1 MSVITFERGSQGLVT
16 LGRHATLKEA
26 SATLPD
32 GAYTTFRTYQG
43 RRVLRLG
50 QHVDRLLE
58 SAALEG
64 TPGALDLESVREA
77 VGAVLDATAFPE
89 SRFRLTFAPPRLF
102 LSVEPF
108 VPLAS
113 RLYDEG
119 VACVTVAVHRENPG
133 AKDTR
138 FIATAAAAY
147 GALPEGVEEGLMRA
161 EDGSVL
167 EGLSSNFF
175 AVKGGRLFTEE
186 ERVLK
191 GVTRALVLEVA
202 AQVLPTEPVA
212 VRPEDGAHE
221 CFITSVSREV
231 LPVVRIDG
239 RPIGNG
245 RPGAV
250 TREIASRFA
259 ALVDREAQAM

>member
-1 MSVITFERGSQGLVT
+1 MSVITFERGSNGLVS
-16 LGRHATLKEA
+16 LGRHATLGEA
-26 SATLPD
+26 SAILPD
-32 GAYTTFRTYQG
+32 GAYTTFRTYPG

-50 QHVDRLLE
+50 QHVLRLVQ

-64 TPGALDLESVREA
+64 TPGALELESVREA
-77 VGAVLDATAFPE
+77 VGAVLDATAFAE
-89 SRFRLTFAPPRLF
+89 SRFRLTFAPPRFF

-119 VACVTVAVHRENPG
+119 VACVTVSVRRPNPE

-138 FIATAAAAY
+138 FIATAAAAH
-147 GALPEGVEEGLMRA
+147 GALPQGVEEGLMRA

-175 AVKGGRLFTEE
+175 AVRGERLFTEE
-186 ERVLK
+186 HRVLK
-191 GVTRALVLEVA
+191 GVTRALVLEVGEE
-202 AQVLPTEPVA
+202 VLPIERVA
-212 VRPEDGAHE
+212 VRPEDGASE

-239 RPIGNG
+239 RPIGDG
-245 RPGAV
+245 RPGFV
-250 TREIASRFA
+250 TREIARRFA
-259 ALVDREAQAM
+259 SLVDREAQPM

>member
-1 MSVITFERGSQGLVT
+1 MSGDLGASCIIGS
-16 LGRHATLKEA
+16 HATLKEA
-26 SATLPD
+26 SAILPD

-50 QHVDRLLE
+50 QHVARLLE

-64 TPGALDLESVREA
+64 VPGILDLGAVRAA
-77 VGAVLDATAFPE
+77 VGAALDATTLAE
-89 SRFRLTFAPPRLF
+89 SRFRVTFAPPRLF

-119 VACVTVAVHRENPG
+119 AACVTVSVRRLNPE

-147 GALPEGVEEGLMRA
+147 GALPPGVEEGLMQA

-202 AQVLPTEPVA
+202 EEVLPTERVA
-212 VRPEDGAHE
+212 VRLEDGVEE

-239 RPIGNG
+239 RPIGDG
-245 RPGAV
+245 RPGVV
-250 TREIASRFA
+250 TREIARRFA
-259 ALVDREAQAM
+259 SLVDREAQPM